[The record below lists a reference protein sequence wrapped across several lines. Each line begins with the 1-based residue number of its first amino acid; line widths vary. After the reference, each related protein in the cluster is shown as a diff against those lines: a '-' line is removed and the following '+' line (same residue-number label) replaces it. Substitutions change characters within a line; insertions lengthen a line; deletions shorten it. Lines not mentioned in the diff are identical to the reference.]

1 MPTHVT
7 VWLADGATHRW
18 ALPPGRTPDEQLEE
32 LRQVIVGGQWF
43 RLPGS
48 TKVYS
53 PYAIVAVDVSD
64 APPPDAGLARRAGEA
79 VAEVLSPSDTPAS
92 S

>member
-92 S
+92 